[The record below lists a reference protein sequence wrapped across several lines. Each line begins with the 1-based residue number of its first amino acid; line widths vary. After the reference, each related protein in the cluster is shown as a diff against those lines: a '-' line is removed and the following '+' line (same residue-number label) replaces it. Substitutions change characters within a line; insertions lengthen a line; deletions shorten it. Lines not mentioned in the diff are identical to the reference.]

1 MSDDGTFIARY
12 PDGRRVRLRWPV
24 HKELDDRETSRF
36 TGAQYPRTRR
46 SFLEVLEDRVD
57 DEESDDSEEDDMDI
71 NKADRGAHDLA
82 GSLLRHLQDRL
93 DTRREQHGY
102 QKREKGP

>member
-24 HKELDDRETSRF
+24 RKELDDREYSIA

-46 SFLEVLEDRVD
+46 SFLEVLEDLDDEDQRDDD
-57 DEESDDSEEDDMDI
+57 DEED
-71 NKADRGAHDLA
+71 N
-82 GSLLRHLQDRL
+82 
-93 DTRREQHGY
+93 HG
-102 QKREKGP
+102 